1 MGAIFFVDNKHIVI
15 LSHENARNL
24 AESIYY
30 LRVFAEIWQEQ
41 GHKLSFV
48 NGTDKMI
55 SGDVVIVH
63 VDLTEVP
70 SEYLRYAG
78 QFPAV
83 INGKAST
90 IAKDA
95 FSVN

>member
-1 MGAIFFVDNKHIVI
+1 MFAVCSMDRKHIVI
-15 LSHENARNL
+15 LSHENDRNL
-24 AESIYY
+24 SESIYY
-30 LRVFAEIWQEQ
+30 LRVFTEIWCEQ

-48 NGTDKMI
+48 NGTDKMV
-55 SGDVVIVH
+55 SGDVVIMH

-78 QFPAV
+78 QFPVV

-95 FSVN
+95 FS